1 MEARGYPVSLLVKHE
16 TEVRIDRYM
25 SSNTPL
31 VSAIFTEMDPKV
43 FQGAEYWYEICGSAK
58 PCELRQGWKE
68 KVAYFLG
75 SFSPVWLRFRTSEIF
90 AIDDGSVVK
99 ARRFLYCYAKKCANR
114 SFQGIFSHF
123 YHPEI
128 FHPILEEQRDYF
140 WADAKKLLNVMTYR
154 QFLGLCERTQKYDL
168 DLGLWGTGDR
178 KRIIDELVE
187 GRSVILLDKHDVL
200 RACAFAIELSQFV
213 SDDVLEAFRDIPIVV
228 SSGDFKATPPP
239 FIGVGGEKKWGLRS
253 DLLVVK
259 HSKKKLDYRNPS
271 ASAQKKQADVPKN
284 PPAVVVDVPKSE
296 PGPAA
301 SVLPGLLCTFFV
313 SIPFF
318 NKKNAWKSAEIFC
331 SRKDLRKKVKA
342 FFEEHSAEFYG
353 TFEKNKTGRGVYR
366 YDQNSC
372 FLFSGIGFHVFG
384 CLVDDTFASHFDEIK
399 RRLESQKNKDKV
411 YKKVLELYAAE
422 CGA

>member
-31 VSAIFTEMDPKV
+31 VSAIFTEMDTKV
-43 FQGAEYWYEICGSAK
+43 FPGAEYWYEICGSTK
-58 PCELRQGWKE
+58 PCELRQGWNE
-68 KVAYFLG
+68 KVADLLD

-90 AIDDGSVVK
+90 AIADDSVVK
-99 ARRFLYCYAKKCANR
+99 ARRFLYCYAKKCEKR

-128 FHPILEEQRDYF
+128 FHPILEEQRDDF
-140 WADAKKLLNVMTYR
+140 WEHARKLVNVMTYR
-154 QFLGLCERTQKYDL
+154 QFLGLCERGKKY

-187 GRSVILLDKHDVL
+187 GRSIILLDESNVL

-228 SSGDFKATPPP
+228 SSGDFKDVRRL
-239 FIGVGGEKKWGLRS
+239 FIGVGGKKPRGLRS
-253 DLLVVK
+253 DLLVVN
-259 HSKKKLDYRNPS
+259 HSKKELEYWNPS
-271 ASAQKKQADVPKN
+271 ASGQKKQSDVPKN

-313 SIPFF
+313 QFPRLGLH
-318 NKKNAWKSAEIFC
+318 KNAWKSAEIFC
-331 SRKDLRKKVKA
+331 SRDDVRKKVKA

-353 TFEKNKTGRGVYR
+353 KFEKNKTGRGVYR
-366 YDQNSC
+366 YDQNSS
-372 FLFSGIGFHVFG
+372 FLFSGIGSYVFG
-384 CLVDDTFASHFDEIK
+384 CLVDDTFASHFNEIK
-399 RRLESQKNKDKV
+399 GRLESQKNKERL
-411 YKKVLELYAAE
+411 YKKVLEVYAAE